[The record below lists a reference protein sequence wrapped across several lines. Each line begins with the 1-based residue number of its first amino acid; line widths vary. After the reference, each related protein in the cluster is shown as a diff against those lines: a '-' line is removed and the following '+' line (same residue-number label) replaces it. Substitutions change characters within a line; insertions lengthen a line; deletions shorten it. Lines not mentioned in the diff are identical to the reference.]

1 MVAKTGGTRRGECP
15 NDGYFRLS
23 LVFSGLEFTSRPGFA
38 VHATIFDIDGT
49 LLQSAAVDDA
59 LYRAAVSA
67 VLGPVQLRPSLHAYD
82 YVTDTGIL
90 SQIFADNDIPQSPE
104 PMQEV
109 KSHFVESLRKHI
121 ETQGPFVEI
130 PGATRL
136 LHELSESTSHA
147 VAIATGGWRESAE
160 LKLQSAG
167 IDYSNMP
174 LATADDHYERTG
186 IMRIALS
193 QLGSDLRSITY
204 YGDGPW
210 DRDACAALSWR
221 FVSVGP
227 ELDGL
232 DSYVGHRP
240 ISHTIRPMSVD
251 DMDAIFEVR
260 TSVEHNHMSDDE
272 LREMGITRER
282 VADQLHKGEVAGWC
296 AIYDDRIEGF
306 SLATAA
312 TREINA
318 LFVIPERAGY
328 GMGMELLD
336 AAVQF
341 LRREAPG
348 PVRLRTNP
356 KTPAYAFYLRR
367 GWRDT
372 GIDYEGDGPDRY
384 LELES

>member
-1 MVAKTGGTRRGECP
+1 
-15 NDGYFRLS
+15 
-23 LVFSGLEFTSRPGFA
+23 

-49 LLQSAAVDDA
+49 LLHSAAVDDA

-82 YVTDTGIL
+82 YVTDTGVL
-90 SQIFADNDIPQSPE
+90 SQIFTDNDIPQSPE
-104 PMQEV
+104 PMQEIR
-109 KSHFVESLRKHI
+109 SHFVELLRKHI
-121 ETQGPFVEI
+121 DAHGPFVEI

-136 LHELSESTSHA
+136 LRELSESRSHA
-147 VAIATGGWRESAE
+147 VAIATGGWRDSAE

-193 QLGSDLRSITY
+193 QLGADHRSVTY

-227 ELDGL
+227 ELGGL

-240 ISHTIRPMSVD
+240 ISHTIRPMSVE

-260 TSVEHNHMSDDE
+260 TSVEHNHMNDD
-272 LREMGITRER
+272 
-282 VADQLHKGEVAGWC
+282 QWC
-296 AIYDDRIEGF
+296 AIYGDRIEGF
-306 SLATAA
+306 SLTTAA

-318 LFVIPERAGY
+318 LFVVPERAGY

-336 AAVQF
+336 AAVEY
-341 LRREAPG
+341 LRRQAPG
-348 PVRLRTNP
+348 PVRLRTDP
-356 KTPAYAFYLRR
+356 TTPAYAFYLRR

-372 GIDYEGDGPDRY
+372 GIDYEGDGADRY
-384 LELES
+384 LELEL